1 MFLLAML
8 QKNWFMLLSV
18 RISRYGCT
26 WKVLR
31 ALKKLELLPCYPN
44 FPRAP
49 ITRYTQAKHEQILNF
64 SVRDFDN
71 AADEC
76 IIGNFSV

>member
-1 MFLLAML
+1 
-8 QKNWFMLLSV
+8 MLLSV

-26 WKVLR
+26 WKVWR

-71 AADEC
+71 AAAEC